1 MTNQMHS
8 VIKVGVGLLIPFLL
22 IFAGCGP
29 SNQEIM
35 ARERLA
41 NAKAAY
47 ASAKANPN
55 VETYAQVP
63 LRDAGRA
70 VEMASQAEE
79 FDEMDHL
86 AYLAERKTQIAVAV
100 AEEQVVENE
109 KIALSRETEQLI
121 IQTSARE
128 QTAKREARES
138 NWDARASNAQAIASS
153 EQARKSN
160 AEAWAQTQKTQI
172 ANTEARESD
181 ARARESNAQAIAS
194 SEQARKSNVEALSQ
208 TQKAEMATAKADKL
222 EQEITAMKGRMTE
235 RGIVLTIGDVMFATG
250 TATLSPA
257 ADYEIYKLAAF
268 MKEYP
273 DRNVLIEGYTDSTGT
288 EGTNLDL
295 SLERAN
301 AVSNKLVD
309 REISRSRITTRGF
322 GEESPMAGNDTAAER
337 EQNRRVEVIILNEG
351 VAP

>member
-1 MTNQMHS
+1 MTNQMRS
-8 VIKVGVGLLIPFLL
+8 VIKVGVGVFIPFLL

-35 ARERLA
+35 ARQRLA

-55 VETYAQVP
+55 VEMYAQVP
-63 LRDAGRA
+63 LKDAGRA
-70 VEMASQAEE
+70 VEMAAQAEK

-100 AEEQVVENE
+100 AEEQVAENE

-138 NWDARASNAQAIASS
+138 NRDARASNAQAIASS

-160 AEAWAQTQKTQI
+160 AEAWSQTQKTQI

-181 ARARESNAQAIAS
+181 AQARAS
-194 SEQARKSNVEALSQ
+194 SEQARKSDAEAWSQ
-208 TQKAEMATAKADKL
+208 TQKADMATAKADKL
-222 EQEITAMKGRMTE
+222 EQEIAAMKGRMTE
-235 RGIVLTIGDVMFATG
+235 RGIVLTIGDVLFATG
-250 TATLSPA
+250 KATLSPA
-257 ADYEIYKLAAF
+257 ADHEIYKLADF
-268 MKEYP
+268 MKEHP
-273 DRNVLIEGYTDSTGT
+273 DRNLLIEGHTDSTGT
-288 EGTNLDL
+288 ERTNLGL

-301 AVSNKLVD
+301 AVRDKLVD
-309 REISRSRITTRGF
+309 REISGSRITTKGL
-322 GEESPMAGNDTAAER
+322 GEEFPIAGNDTAAGR

-351 VAP
+351 IDPLTQK